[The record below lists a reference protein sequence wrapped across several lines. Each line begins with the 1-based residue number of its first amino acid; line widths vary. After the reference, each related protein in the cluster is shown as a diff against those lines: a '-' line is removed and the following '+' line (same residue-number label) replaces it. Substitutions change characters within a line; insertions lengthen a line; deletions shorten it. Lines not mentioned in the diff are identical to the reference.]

1 MISPTDF
8 FFMLVVRMMITTE
21 KPVIYSL
28 YLNSIMSKRN
38 CTELYVKNGKKK
50 KKDFKNIIIWAK
62 IIAIE
67 AKD

>member
-8 FFMLVVRMMITTE
+8 FFMLVVRMMTTTE

-50 KKDFKNIIIWAK
+50 KKTLRIL
-62 IIAIE
+62 
-67 AKD
+67 